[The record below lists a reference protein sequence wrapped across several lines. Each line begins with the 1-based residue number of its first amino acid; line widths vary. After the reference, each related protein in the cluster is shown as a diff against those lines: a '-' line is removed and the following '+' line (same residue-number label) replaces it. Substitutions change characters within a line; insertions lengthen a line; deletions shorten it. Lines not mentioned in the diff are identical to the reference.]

1 MSLLRAIVL
10 LLAYLSTASA
20 AGTDMSATFA
30 KLTDCNSCV
39 AQGYGWCTIRRMCG
53 GFAAKTCGIGPQYF
67 SEKKVA
73 SSQSSPPPPPK
84 KKRRTPPP
92 SPPEGPSTDMSA
104 TFAKFRDCSS
114 CVGAGYGWCTIRRM
128 CGGFAAKTCG
138 IGPQYMAEGPAPKAS
153 SPPRNGLW
161 ESKADKARKA
171 NAQKANAEKLPT
183 ELPPASEVPSA
194 ASPPPASLLYAGPA
208 SPPTRAQVAPMGAA
222 VESEPSTVTAS
233 VAADPL
239 SNATADLK
247 KSELMSLPTEAL
259 VAKILSLQSKIDVL
273 QGGR

>member
-1 MSLLRAIVL
+1 MRAASKREKIMASRVL
-10 LLAYLSTASA
+10 LFASLSATAA
-20 AGTDMSATFA
+20 AGGTDMSATFA

-67 SEKKVA
+67 AEKKLKA
-73 SSQSSPPPPPK
+73 SSSSSPEPAAAK
-84 KKRRTPPP
+84 AHRSASP
-92 SPPEGPSTDMSA
+92 SPLKGPTTDMSS

-138 IGPQYMAEGPAPKAS
+138 IGPQYLAEGPAPKAS
-153 SPPRNGLW
+153 GRNGLW
-161 ESKADKARKA
+161 ESKADKAKKA
-171 NAQKANAEKLPT
+171 KAEA
-183 ELPPASEVPSA
+183 PPASEVPSV

-208 SPPTRAQVAPMGAA
+208 SPPTRAQVSPSGEA

-233 VAADPL
+233 MAAAHL
-239 SNATADLK
+239 SNSTADTNE
-247 KSELMSLPTEAL
+247 SELWRLPREAL
-259 VAKILSLQSKIDVL
+259 VDRILSLQATVDSMRAVL
-273 QGGR
+273 A